1 MLYEEEKN
9 GITLELYERWPGGV
23 MAQSKVKGTLFT
35 IDRFPLGSLL
45 DLGELSTPEPIDLDT
60 ICIQVV
66 CEAVDNQANI

>member
-1 MLYEEEKN
+1 MGIMSLMTAKN
-9 GITLELYERWPGGV
+9 HVQKHSGKCV
-23 MAQSKVKGTLFT
+23 
-35 IDRFPLGSLL
+35 